1 MRNLLSILLAISLSW
16 VTTGYACSM
25 DRLAA
30 VSAIC
35 CCPHDHEQASA
46 SQEDSSDA
54 DADMDRCCDIVLSSA
69 MDQQQPGI
77 ASAAYPSLDLPAVAL
92 PVVQVWTVSRP
103 ATFTLSAPP
112 PARGP
117 PSAGTRTYLA
127 TARLRL

>member
-35 CCPHDHEQASA
+35 CCPHDHGQASA
-46 SQEDSSDA
+46 SQEDSSDS
-54 DADMDRCCDIVLSSA
+54 DANMDRCCDIVLSSA

-77 ASAAYPSLDLPAVAL
+77 ASAAYTSLDLPAVAL
-92 PVVQVWTVSRP
+92 PVVQVWTVSRL